1 MIDRTAVSVGNI
13 KLKNPLI
20 CASGEHVMDSNG
32 IRAALKSGVAA
43 VVAKSTNETVAARD
57 QIKKADYLLLDENWN
72 VIAPDAPS
80 ERAATFICRSGLTPQ
95 SFQEWLA
102 MVVEMDNEARA
113 YDAYVIASIVLAD
126 LDAAVLMSQQIE
138 QAGIRIL
145 ELNVGTPYGDEVENG
160 CVPTERSSD
169 RIETIVGT
177 VRKAIKIP
185 LWVKIT
191 GQSEHVDQLVL
202 AARRA
207 GADSVVVPGRFMG
220 MIPDLETQR
229 PYLDTNVGV
238 GGYWNLPLTCY
249 WLAQIYCELQD
260 QYLDGQEAFP
270 LVGTNGARS
279 GEDVLRFLLAG
290 ASAVEMASAVL
301 SDGTQVL
308 SAAIKRIE
316 DYLQVNGTQAS
327 RLIGKAAK
335 VKKFAEMP
343 DQEKPW
349 KQFVRQ

>member
-1 MIDRTAVSVGNI
+1 MTDRAAVAIGDI
-13 KLKNPLI
+13 RLKNPLI
-20 CASGEHVMDSNG
+20 CASGEHVMDPNG

-43 VVAKSTNETVAARD
+43 VVAKSTNETTAARE
-57 QIKKADYLLLDENWN
+57 QIKKADYLLLDEHWQ
-72 VIAPDAPS
+72 VIQPDSPHH
-80 ERAATFICRSGLTPQ
+80 RAATFICRSGLTPQ
-95 SFQEWLA
+95 SFEAWLA
-102 MVVEMDNEARA
+102 MVVEMDNEAKS
-113 YDAYVIASIVLAD
+113 YDAYVIASLVLAD
-126 LDAAVLMSQQIE
+126 LDAAVMMSQRIE

-169 RIETIVGT
+169 RIETIVSA
-177 VRKAIKIP
+177 VRRVVHIP

-207 GADSVVVPGRFMG
+207 GADAVVAPGRFMG
-220 MIPDLETQR
+220 MIPDLETQK

-249 WLAQIYCELQD
+249 WLAQIHSALENQSV
-260 QYLDGQEAFP
+260 DGQACFP
-270 LVGTNGARS
+270 LVGTNGARN

-308 SAAIKRIE
+308 SAAIKRVE
-316 DYLQVNGTQAS
+316 DYLQSRDTQVS
-327 RLIGKAAK
+327 QLIGKAAK
-335 VKKFAEMP
+335 VKKFADMP
-343 DQEKPW
+343 NQEKPW
-349 KQFVRQ
+349 KQFV